1 MSEVNFKENVS
12 SFPPGEGR
20 DGAFAEII
28 IPLAL
33 PKNYTWLI
41 PEQMQEIVKVGCR
54 VEVNLG
60 KNKKYAGI
68 VKRIHD
74 EKPDFFDPKEILNIL
89 DTEPVV
95 FEAQLQLWEW
105 MASYYMCSEGEVMAA
120 ALPSHFKLSSE
131 TIVVFNEEYGDD
143 FSALGH
149 DEYLVAEAL
158 LIKKELKLSE
168 VQQVLDSSHVY
179 PVINK
184 LIQKKVCYVWEALKP
199 GYAPKK
205 ETYVLLNPQYNNDEK
220 LSDLLNNWS
229 RAQKQMELL
238 LSYLHL
244 IKTVG
249 EVTKSELLK
258 KSGASDA
265 QLRGLVDKN
274 ILLVEKRSVDRLHY
288 LPKSVKV
295 DFELSALQQEA
306 LEKIKNSFQERPVC
320 LLHGVTSSGKTE
332 IYIKLIE
339 QYILQGKQVLYM
351 LPEIAL
357 TSQIIRRLQKHF
369 GGYIGIYHSRFNQ
382 NERVEIWN
390 KVKTG
395 ELKIVLGARSSIF
408 LPYNNLGL
416 IICDEEYDTSFKQQD
431 PAPRYNG
438 RDAAVYFASL
448 FTANVLLGSATPS
461 LESYHNSITG
471 KYGLVELM
479 QRYGEVQLPQIEIID
494 TKKIIQKDRSKVMLS
509 PHLVD
514 GINET
519 VSRHKQV
526 ILFQNRRGYSPYQVC
541 QVCGW
546 IPQCKYCDVSLTYH
560 KFSNKLICH
569 YCGTTYPPV
578 TICPACGNHNFMQR
592 NFGTEK
598 IEEQLLEQFPEYK
611 IARMDVD
618 TVRGKNA
625 HDVLIQQFEQSKIDI
640 LVGTQMVVKG
650 LDFDNVDLVGVLDA
664 DGLLHFADFRVN
676 ERAFQLMEQVSG
688 RAGRRPSLVKNAD
701 ATTTTGKVLLQTIQ
715 PQHPLLQLIQRH
727 DYKAMYDA
735 EIENRKQFF
744 YPPFSRLIHLTFK
757 HKMKD
762 VVERGAY
769 QFASSLRGK
778 YGNYI
783 VGPAEPVINKIRNLF
798 LMELLLKLPRE
809 TKFIAQCKQDI
820 LHQIAVFHN
829 ERSFKSVVIVPDVDV
844 V

>member
-1 MSEVNFKENVS
+1 M
-12 SFPPGEGR
+12 
-20 DGAFAEII
+20 FAEII

-33 PKNYTWLI
+33 PKNYTWSI
-41 PEQMQEIVKVGCR
+41 PDRLLDAVHPGCR

-68 VKRIHD
+68 AKRIHT
-74 EKPDFFDPKEILNIL
+74 EKPEFFEPKDILNVL
-89 DTEPVV
+89 DAEPVV
-95 FEAQLQLWEW
+95 YQEQLKLWEW

-131 TIVVFNEEYGDD
+131 TILVFNEEYGDN
-143 FSALGH
+143 FSALDH
-149 DEYLVAEAL
+149 DEYLVAEGL

-168 VQQVLDSSHVY
+168 VQEILDSSHVY

-184 LIQKKVCYVWEALKP
+184 LIQKKVCYVWEALKQ

-205 ETYVLLNPQYNNDEK
+205 EIYVLLNPEFNNEDQ
-220 LSDLLNNWS
+220 LSELLNNWS
-229 RAQKQMELL
+229 RAPKQMELL

-244 IKTVG
+244 IKTEG

-265 QLRGLVDKN
+265 QLKGLIEKN
-274 ILLVEKRSVDRLHY
+274 ILLTEKRSVDRLQY
-288 LPKSVKV
+288 LPRIINI
-295 DFELSALQQEA
+295 DFELSAIQQEA
-306 LEKIKNSFQERPVC
+306 FEKIKKSFAERPVC
-320 LLHGVTSSGKTE
+320 LLHGVTSSGKTQ

-339 QYILQGKQVLYM
+339 QCVRQGQQVLYM

-369 GGYIGIYHSRFNQ
+369 GGYIGIYHSKFSQ

-390 KVKTG
+390 KVKNG
-395 ELKIVLGARSSIF
+395 ELNVVLGARSSVF
-408 LPYNNLGL
+408 LPYSNLGL
-416 IICDEEYDTSFKQQD
+416 VICDEEYDTSFKQQD
-431 PAPRYNG
+431 PTPRYNA
-438 RDAAVYFASL
+438 RDAAIFYASL
-448 FTANVLLGSATPS
+448 FKQANVLLGSATPA
-461 LESYHNSITG
+461 LETFHNSTTG

-479 QRYGEVQLPQIEIID
+479 QRYGDVQLPPIEIID
-494 TKKIIQKDRSKVMLS
+494 TKKVIQKNKSKVMLS
-509 PHLVD
+509 PPLVEA
-514 GINET
+514 ITET
-519 VSRHKQV
+519 VGRSKQV

-560 KFSNKLICH
+560 KYSNKLICH
-569 YCGTTYPPV
+569 YCGTTYPPL
-578 TICPACGNHNFMQR
+578 TTCAACGSHNFMQR

-598 IEEQLLEQFPEYK
+598 IEEQLLEQFPNFK

-625 HDVLIQQFEQSKIDI
+625 HDVLIQQFEQGRIDV

-650 LDFDNVDLVGVLDA
+650 LDFDNVDLVGILDA

-688 RAGRRPSLVKNAD
+688 RAGRRGP
-701 ATTTTGKVLLQTIQ
+701 TGKVLIQTIQ
-715 PQHPLLQLIQRH
+715 PQNPILQVIQRH
-727 DYKAMYDA
+727 DYRTMYET
-735 EIENRKQFF
+735 EIETRKQFF

-762 VVERGAY
+762 IVERGAH
-769 QFASSLRGK
+769 QFANSLRAK
-778 YGNYI
+778 YGDYI
-783 VGPAEPVINKIRNLF
+783 VGPAEPVINRIRNLY
-798 LMELLLKLPRE
+798 LMELLIKLPRDG
-809 TKFIAQCKQDI
+809 KLIARCKQDI
-820 LHQIAVFHN
+820 LHQIAALRN
-829 ERSFKSVVIVPDVDV
+829 ERSFKSVVIVPDVDTL
-844 V
+844 